1 MRECGASGVRFL
13 IASPPRDTSCRQG
26 MPNTAAL
33 RPPHRHLPPPPRTSS
48 TGPRFRAVRCLRGGS
63 RRRPPTGALYASFKR
78 YGVESLLYTLLVQ
91 NRTASSEG
99 CPRHA
104 LLFFVYTGHTALPHI
119 KSSRAN
125 SQNSNSL
132 PFLAELQAKGLN
144 HERAPPLASASPKT
158 NAFGAT
164 AFLGVCKAIS
174 SRLIKRSFFVTS
186 RHPGD
191 VTKIALFFKF
201 FLLLLCKGAN
211 SSSLRKGTL
220 YRHRHAHAAW
230 FSFSDSTGNVLSLS
244 IVTDSA
250 AFLPAS

>member
-1 MRECGASGVRFL
+1 VRECVASGVRFL

-91 NRTASSEG
+91 NHTASSEG

-119 KSSRAN
+119 KSSRARTRRTPTPFP
-125 SQNSNSL
+125 SLQNSRPKASIMNR
-132 PFLAELQAKGLN
+132 PTPCKCVAENKRFRSNGIFGRLQSN
-144 HERAPPLASASPKT
+144 
-158 NAFGAT
+158 
-164 AFLGVCKAIS
+164 
-174 SRLIKRSFFVTS
+174 LIKADQAVFFCHI
-186 RHPGD
+186 RGM
-191 VTKIALFFKF
+191 
-201 FLLLLCKGAN
+201 
-211 SSSLRKGTL
+211 
-220 YRHRHAHAAW
+220 
-230 FSFSDSTGNVLSLS
+230 
-244 IVTDSA
+244 
-250 AFLPAS
+250 